1 MVRCISIFIFAL
13 LLVGCKNRI
22 NSGDFNDRHSET
34 YIKQRIDS
42 IYSRFNNPTYEKKGK
57 RIIDYRYNYD
67 SAFCSSHYK
76 ELMSK
81 AIELMD
87 DEEDIILEHDHWT
100 NSQDPED
107 FTYEIKKIEN
117 ITDSTA
123 IVVLNANKWGDN
135 YLVTLCLHFER
146 DDWFVEDFIT
156 KYGFKSE
163 KAYLNDYIKKHSS
176 K

>member
-87 DEEDIILEHDHWT
+87 DEEDTILEHDHWT

-123 IVVLNANKWGDN
+123 IVVLNANNWGDN

-146 DDWFVEDFIT
+146 DDWFVDDFIT

>member
-42 IYSRFNNPTYEKKGK
+42 IYSRFNNPIYEKKGK

-123 IVVLNANKWGDN
+123 IVVLNANNWGDN

-146 DDWFVEDFIT
+146 DDWFVDDFIT